1 MTAYESKDQVS
12 SDLDQAQMLWV
23 GFSHVSSF
31 HQLADWLNAV

>member
-12 SDLDQAQMLWV
+12 NDLDQAQMLWV

-31 HQLADWLNAV
+31 HLLADWLNAV